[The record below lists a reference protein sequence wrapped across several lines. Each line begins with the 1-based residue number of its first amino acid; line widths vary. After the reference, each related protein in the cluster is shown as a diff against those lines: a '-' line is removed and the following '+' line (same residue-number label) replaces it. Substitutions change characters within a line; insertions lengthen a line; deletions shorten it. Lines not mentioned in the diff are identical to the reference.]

1 MPRSIRILL
10 LTGLGAALGSL
21 PAQVTTGTILGTVRD
36 STGAAVPGAQVTIT
50 ETNKGTSLQFVTDET
65 GSYTAPFLTPGAYAV
80 AVEKAGFR
88 RQVRSGIILQVDQ
101 RARVDFTLEVGQV
114 TETVDVVAMAPL
126 VRSESAELGEV
137 IEERAIRE
145 LPLNGR
151 LFTQLVYLAPGITP
165 GQAGE
170 NLSGQSTFNPRG
182 PSNFNALGSQ
192 ANANAWLIDGI
203 DNNEYTFNTVIV
215 MPSLESVREFKVL
228 TGVYSAEFGRGAGV
242 VIVSTKSGTNE
253 FHGTIFEYLRN
264 DKLDA
269 RNYFHAKPLEKP
281 PFRRNQFG
289 VALSG
294 PVYLPAIYNGRNRT
308 FIFGDY
314 FGTRETKGLTYVN
327 TVPTAKTRIGDF
339 SEFTDPRG
347 TLIRIYDPLTT
358 RRNPDFDPSRPV
370 TVANPQFLR
379 DPFAGNIIPPNR
391 IHPVG
396 RNVASIYPLPNT
408 PGNFNNYT
416 SAANR
421 VVDDNG
427 FNMRVDHNFSSRDTF
442 FARYSFQEYKL
453 DAPQGQAQCCLP
465 TPPEAKQ
472 RFDLGPYV
480 AGIQNT
486 RLRTQGLALNET
498 HIFRPNLINEFRT
511 GFARTT
517 PTTFQSDFGRM
528 AAESLGIRGI
538 NVTRFATG
546 LPNINVTD
554 FTGLSGGPA
563 FLPVNPRETHY
574 QVSNNV
580 FWMKSR
586 HQLKFGYHYVRRLV
600 SPFTNT
606 NTRGTLN
613 FARNFTNDPVT
624 NTQGTGLA
632 TLLTGYSTG
641 GARGFL
647 LEPYYMTVQDQAWFI
662 QDDWK
667 VSPRLTL
674 NIGIRHEIHW
684 PEKEIR
690 NRLTNFDFTNL
701 RLVYAGEDGISRSV
715 GKKTHYKNF
724 GPRFGFAWDMFGTG
738 TTVLRGGFG
747 LSHFPE
753 QPSASNLL
761 GQQVPWTV
769 SQNFTPETNPT
780 DWSRVPTID
789 NPFPPIQ
796 IVKPRTT
803 AELNAANPRVLGHSW
818 DNETPYFETWTLN
831 IERQLHETLLWEVAY
846 AGSRAIHL
854 VFAYNANEVQP
865 GPGSLASRRLLQP
878 LANVANI
885 LQIDPR
891 NMSVYHGLQTKLV
904 KRYSHGL
911 QFLVSYTFGK
921 NLDFGGSAASG
932 GGQTGGPQTI
942 TNIRAGRGP
951 SGYDVKHRGV
961 VSYVYELPFG
971 RGKKWV
977 NQPGLS
983 EKLAGGWQLSGI
995 TTLTSGRPFNVGLA
1009 QGVNNGAP
1017 SWPDRIGRGTLPN
1030 PDPYYWFDA
1039 SAFVAPPPNTYGN
1052 VARGVLYAPGH
1063 VNFDV
1068 SLVKNISL
1076 TERVKLQFRADSF
1089 NLFNTPAFGF
1099 PNASIGSPT
1108 VGRITSTLIGV
1119 DNRSMQFAL
1128 KVEF

>member
-1 MPRSIRILL
+1 MRFRTLIVVAVLVCAPA
-10 LTGLGAALGSL
+10 G
-21 PAQVTTGTILGTVRD
+21 AQVTTGTILGTVRD
-36 STGAAVPGAQVTIT
+36 STGAAVPAAQITIT

-65 GSYTAPFLTPGAYAV
+65 GAYHAPFLSPGTYSV
-80 AVEKAGFR
+80 TVEKPGFK
-88 RQVRSGIILQVDQ
+88 RQVRSGILLQVDQ
-101 RARVDFTLEVGQV
+101 RARVDITLEVGQL
-114 TETVDVVAMAPL
+114 TETVDVVAAAPL

-192 ANANAWLIDGI
+192 ANANAWLVDGI

-242 VIVSTKSGTNE
+242 VLVSTKSGSNE
-253 FHGTIFEYLRN
+253 FHGTLFEYLRN
-264 DKLDA
+264 QKLDA

-294 PVYLPAIYNGRNRT
+294 PVYLPALYDGRNRT

-314 FGTRETKGLTYVN
+314 FGTRELKGLTYVN
-327 TVPTAKTRIGDF
+327 TVPTARTRLGDF
-339 SEFTDPRG
+339 SEFTDARG
-347 TLIRIYDPLTT
+347 NLIRIYDPLTT
-358 RRNPDFDPSRPV
+358 RRNPDYDPTRPV

-379 DPFAGNIIPPNR
+379 DAFPGNVIPANR

-396 RNVASIYPLPNT
+396 RNVASIYPLPNA
-408 PGNFNNYT
+408 PGNFDNYT

-421 VVDDNG
+421 VVNDNG
-427 FNMRVDHNFSSRDTF
+427 FNIRVDHNFSTRDTF
-442 FARYSFQEYKL
+442 FARYSFQNYKL

-517 PTTFQSDFGRM
+517 PFTFQSDFGRM

-546 LPNINVTD
+546 LPNINVAD

-574 QVSNNV
+574 QISNNI
-580 FWMKSR
+580 FWMKNR
-586 HQLKFGYHYVRRLV
+586 HQIKFGYHYVRRLV

-606 NTRGTLN
+606 DTRGTLN

-632 TLLTGYSTG
+632 TLLIGYSTG
-641 GARGFL
+641 GSRGFL
-647 LEPYYMTVQDQAWFI
+647 LEPYYMTVQDQAWFV

-667 VSPRLTL
+667 VTPRLTL

-724 GPRFGFAWDMFGTG
+724 GPRFGFAWDVTG
-738 TTVLRGGFG
+738 RGNTVIRGGFG

-780 DWSRVPTID
+780 DWTRVPTID
-789 NPFPPIQ
+789 NPFPPIT

-818 DNETPYFETWTLN
+818 ENETPYFESWTLN

-885 LQIDPR
+885 IQIDPR

-921 NLDFGGSAASG
+921 NLDYGGSAASG
-932 GGQTGGPQTI
+932 GGAVGGPQTI

-971 RGKKWV
+971 RNKRWLSG
-977 NQPGLS
+977 PGAASRIL
-983 EKLAGGWQLSGI
+983 GDWQLSGI
-995 TTLTSGRPFNVGLA
+995 TTLTTGRPFSVGLA

-1039 SAFVAPPPNTYGN
+1039 TAFVAPPPNTYGN

-1068 SLVKNISL
+1068 SVVKNFPL
-1076 TERVKLQFRADSF
+1076 REALKLQFRFDAF

-1119 DNRSMQFAL
+1119 DNRSLQFAL
-1128 KVEF
+1128 KLDF

>member
-1 MPRSIRILL
+1 
-10 LTGLGAALGSL
+10 
-21 PAQVTTGTILGTVRD
+21 
-36 STGAAVPGAQVTIT
+36 VTIT
-50 ETNKGTSLQFVTDET
+50 ETNKGTSLQFVTDDT
-65 GSYTAPFLTPGAYAV
+65 GSYTAPFLTPGTYSV
-80 AVEKAGFR
+80 TVEKAGFR
-88 RQVRSGIILQVDQ
+88 RQVRSGIVLQVDQ

-114 TETVDVVAMAPL
+114 TETVDVVAAAPL

-165 GQAGE
+165 GQNGE

-192 ANANAWLIDGI
+192 ANANAWLVDGI

-242 VIVSTKSGTNE
+242 VSVSTKSGTNE
-253 FHGTIFEYLRN
+253 FHGTLFEYLRN

-269 RNYFHAKPLEKP
+269 RNYFNAKPLQKP

-358 RRNPDFDPSRPV
+358 RRNPNYDPTKPV

-379 DPFAGNIIPPNR
+379 DPFSGNIIPPNR

-396 RNVASIYPLPNT
+396 RNVASIYPLPNA

-427 FNMRVDHNFSSRDTF
+427 FNIRVDHNFSAKDTF
-442 FARYSFQEYKL
+442 FARYSFQNYKL

-472 RFDLGPYV
+472 KFDLGPYV

-517 PTTFQSDFGRM
+517 PTTFQSDYGHM

-546 LPNINVTD
+546 LPNINVAD

-574 QVSNNV
+574 QVSDSI

-606 NTRGTLN
+606 DTRSTLN

-632 TLLTGYSTG
+632 TLLIGYSTG
-641 GARGFL
+641 GSRGFL

-667 VSPRLTL
+667 VNSRLTL
-674 NIGIRHEIHW
+674 NIGVRHEIYW
-684 PEKEIR
+684 PEREIR

-701 RLVYAGEDGISRSV
+701 RLVYAGEEGISRSV

-724 GPRFGFAWDMFGTG
+724 GPRFGFAWDVFGSG
-738 TTVLRGGFG
+738 KTVLRGGFG
-747 LSHFPE
+747 MSHFPE

-761 GQQVPWTV
+761 GQQVPWTI

-796 IVKPRTT
+796 VVKPRTT

-818 DNETPYFETWTLN
+818 GERDAVFRDLDAEHRAATP
-831 IERQLHETLLWEVAY
+831 R
-846 AGSRAIHL
+846 
-854 VFAYNANEVQP
+854 
-865 GPGSLASRRLLQP
+865 
-878 LANVANI
+878 
-885 LQIDPR
+885 D
-891 NMSVYHGLQTKLV
+891 
-904 KRYSHGL
+904 
-911 QFLVSYTFGK
+911 
-921 NLDFGGSAASG
+921 SALG
-932 GGQTGGPQTI
+932 GGVRRQPCDPPGVCIQRQRSTA
-942 TNIRAGRGP
+942 RAGFAGFAAPVAAAFQRGQ
-951 SGYDVKHRGV
+951 HH
-961 VSYVYELPFG
+961 
-971 RGKKWV
+971 
-977 NQPGLS
+977 
-983 EKLAGGWQLSGI
+983 
-995 TTLTSGRPFNVGLA
+995 
-1009 QGVNNGAP
+1009 
-1017 SWPDRIGRGTLPN
+1017 PD
-1030 PDPYYWFDA
+1030 
-1039 SAFVAPPPNTYGN
+1039 
-1052 VARGVLYAPGH
+1052 
-1063 VNFDV
+1063 
-1068 SLVKNISL
+1068 
-1076 TERVKLQFRADSF
+1076 
-1089 NLFNTPAFGF
+1089 
-1099 PNASIGSPT
+1099 
-1108 VGRITSTLIGV
+1108 
-1119 DNRSMQFAL
+1119 
-1128 KVEF
+1128 

>member
-1 MPRSIRILL
+1 MWNYVRILFVG
-10 LTGLGAALGSL
+10 GLVAGVVPLS
-21 PAQVTTGTILGTVRD
+21 AQVATGTILGTVRD
-36 STGAAVPGAQVTIT
+36 STGAAVPGAVVTVT
-50 ETNKGTSLQFVTDET
+50 ETNKGTSLQFSTDEA

-80 AVEKAGFR
+80 TVEKAGFR

-101 RARVDFTLEVGQV
+101 RARVDFTLEVGAV
-114 TETVDVVAMAPL
+114 TETVDVVAAAPL

-192 ANANAWLIDGI
+192 GNANAWLIDGI

-253 FHGTIFEYLRN
+253 FHGTLFEYLRN

-269 RNYFHAKPLEKP
+269 RNYFHAKPLERP

-289 VALSG
+289 VALAG

-314 FGTRETKGLTYVN
+314 FGMREVKGLTYVN
-327 TVPTAKTRIGDF
+327 TVPSAKTRIGDF

-358 RRNPDFDPSRPV
+358 RRNPNFDPTRPV

-379 DPFAGNIIPPNR
+379 DPFAGNVIPANR

-396 RNVASIYPLPNT
+396 RNVAGIYPLPNA

-421 VVDDNG
+421 VVNDNG
-427 FNMRVDHNFSSRDTF
+427 FNMRVDHHFSSRDTF

-528 AAESLGIRGI
+528 AADSLGIRGI

-546 LPNINVTD
+546 LPNINVAD

-586 HQLKFGYHYVRRLV
+586 HQFKFGYHYVRRLV

-606 NTRGTLN
+606 DTRSTLN

-624 NTQGTGLA
+624 NTEGTGLA
-632 TLLTGYSTG
+632 TLLIGYSTG
-641 GARGFL
+641 GSRGFL

-690 NRLTNFDFTNL
+690 NRLTNFDITNL

-796 IVKPRTT
+796 VVKPRTT

-818 DNETPYFETWTLN
+818 ENETPYFESWTLN

-885 LQIDPR
+885 IQIDPR

-911 QFLVSYTFGK
+911 QFLVSYTFSK

-971 RGKKWV
+971 RGRKWL
-977 NQPGLS
+977 NQPGLA
-983 EKLAGGWQLSGI
+983 EKFAGGWQLSGI
-995 TTLTSGRPFNVGLA
+995 TTLTTGRPFNVGLA

-1039 SAFVAPPPNTYGN
+1039 RAFVAPPPNTYGN

-1068 SLVKNISL
+1068 SLVKNIRL
-1076 TERVKLQFRADSF
+1076 TERMKLQFRADSF

>member
-1 MPRSIRILL
+1 MSSSIRMIMVI
-10 LTGLGAALGSL
+10 GLVAALVPLS
-21 PAQVTTGTILGTVRD
+21 AQVTTGTILGTVRD

-50 ETNKGTSLQFVTDET
+50 ETNKGTSLQFVTDDT
-65 GSYTAPFLTPGAYAV
+65 GSYTAPFLTPGTYSV
-80 AVEKAGFR
+80 TVEKAGFR
-88 RQVRSGIILQVDQ
+88 RQVRSGIVLQVDQ

-114 TETVDVVAMAPL
+114 TETVDVVAAAPL

-165 GQAGE
+165 GQNGE

-192 ANANAWLIDGI
+192 ANANAWLVDGI

-242 VIVSTKSGTNE
+242 VSVSTKSGTNE
-253 FHGTIFEYLRN
+253 FHGTLFEYLRN

-269 RNYFHAKPLEKP
+269 RNYFNAKPLQKP

-358 RRNPDFDPSRPV
+358 RRNPNYDPTKPV

-379 DPFAGNIIPPNR
+379 DPFSGNIIPPNR

-396 RNVASIYPLPNT
+396 RNVASIYPLPNA

-427 FNMRVDHNFSSRDTF
+427 FNIRVDHNFSAKDTF
-442 FARYSFQEYKL
+442 FARYSFQNYKL

-472 RFDLGPYV
+472 KFDLGPYV
-480 AGIQNT
+480 AGIQNR
-486 RLRTQGLALNET
+486 RLRTQGLALSET

-517 PTTFQSDFGRM
+517 PTTFQSDYGHM

-546 LPNINVTD
+546 LPNINVAD

-574 QVSNNV
+574 QVSDSI

-606 NTRGTLN
+606 DTRSTLN

-632 TLLTGYSTG
+632 TLLIGYSTG
-641 GARGFL
+641 GSRGFL

-667 VSPRLTL
+667 VNSRLTL
-674 NIGIRHEIHW
+674 NIGVRHEIYW
-684 PEKEIR
+684 PEREIR

-701 RLVYAGEDGISRSV
+701 RLVYAGEEGISRSV

-724 GPRFGFAWDMFGTG
+724 GPRFGFAWDVFG
-738 TTVLRGGFG
+738 
-747 LSHFPE
+747 S
-753 QPSASNLL
+753 
-761 GQQVPWTV
+761 
-769 SQNFTPETNPT
+769 
-780 DWSRVPTID
+780 
-789 NPFPPIQ
+789 
-796 IVKPRTT
+796 
-803 AELNAANPRVLGHSW
+803 
-818 DNETPYFETWTLN
+818 
-831 IERQLHETLLWEVAY
+831 
-846 AGSRAIHL
+846 
-854 VFAYNANEVQP
+854 
-865 GPGSLASRRLLQP
+865 
-878 LANVANI
+878 
-885 LQIDPR
+885 
-891 NMSVYHGLQTKLV
+891 
-904 KRYSHGL
+904 
-911 QFLVSYTFGK
+911 GK
-921 NLDFGGSAASG
+921 DGA
-932 GGQTGGPQTI
+932 
-942 TNIRAGRGP
+942 AGRLWNEP
-951 SGYDVKHRGV
+951 
-961 VSYVYELPFG
+961 LP
-971 RGKKWV
+971 
-977 NQPGLS
+977 
-983 EKLAGGWQLSGI
+983 
-995 TTLTSGRPFNVGLA
+995 
-1009 QGVNNGAP
+1009 GA
-1017 SWPDRIGRGTLPN
+1017 
-1030 PDPYYWFDA
+1030 
-1039 SAFVAPPPNTYGN
+1039 
-1052 VARGVLYAPGH
+1052 
-1063 VNFDV
+1063 
-1068 SLVKNISL
+1068 
-1076 TERVKLQFRADSF
+1076 
-1089 NLFNTPAFGF
+1089 AFGF
-1099 PNASIGSPT
+1099 QLAGPAGP
-1108 VGRITSTLIGV
+1108 L
-1119 DNRSMQFAL
+1119 DHFAEL
-1128 KVEF
+1128 YAGDQPHGLVAGADD